1 VNAWTL
7 AALAALANGPAPDYP
22 VDAARFPFLTE
33 TGRQSRITDFGI
45 SVQGEDRTSPAAT
58 ARLRTGHWGFVAAQL
73 GHLRSGLELSTH
85 RGNAFV
91 TEQRGRLDLG
101 ASYRLSRVRL
111 DTHVFR
117 RRDDQGSGWV
127 LDASA
132 GLRVTPDL
140 ELIGGLVDES
150 DRATLGI
157 DDRRLDTEYLRV
169 LYQSG
174 TRFEA
179 AVEVAQFEQRTVGG
193 INVEGSEL
201 KASGV
206 GVALGTEWRGGFRY
220 EWLEGRLGRVFG
232 EAELDVTAPIPL
244 VRRLVVT
251 GGTGQR
257 WEPGLGRFE
266 ERVEAG
272 VAFHAR
278 RYRLARDGE
287 VASRVL
293 RLARRANELG
303 YNERRVFDDAGLR
316 AFRERLALSPAR
328 GELLPEVDALY
339 RAQIAERNVPLL
351 GIGFQK
357 VENEIEGRL
366 SRTVR
371 VSFGIPWPPAALF
384 EPRESAVRFITVS
397 FAHTNHSFDSGF
409 ESRQREAA
417 VDVELNRDMSLVV
430 RWAEPSR
437 TPLHAALRR
446 GPSPEFEVALVY
458 AQGR

>member
-1 VNAWTL
+1 VNPWTL

-22 VDAARFPFLTE
+22 VDTARFPFLTE
-33 TGRQSRITDFGI
+33 AGRQNRITDVGI
-45 SVQGEDRTSPAAT
+45 SVEGEDRTSPAAA
-58 ARLRTGHWGFVAAQL
+58 ARLQTGNWGYVAAQL
-73 GHLRSGLELSTH
+73 GHLRSGLELSTY
-85 RGNAFV
+85 RGRGFA
-91 TEQRGRLDLG
+91 TEERGRLDLG
-101 ASYRLSRVRL
+101 ASYRLSRVRV
-111 DTHVFR
+111 DAHVFR

-127 LDASA
+127 MEASA

-140 ELIGGLVDES
+140 ELIGGILDES

-169 LYQSG
+169 LYQRG

-179 AVEVAQFEQRTVGG
+179 TLEVAKFEQRTVGG

-201 KASGV
+201 RGDGV
-206 GVALGTEWRGGFRY
+206 GVFLGTEWRGGLRH

-232 EAELDVTAPIPL
+232 EAELDVTAPIPRL
-244 VRRLVVT
+244 RRLVVT

-266 ERVEAG
+266 ERLGAG
-272 VAFHAR
+272 IAFHAR

-287 VASRVL
+287 VARRVL
-293 RLARRANELG
+293 RLASRAHALG
-303 YNERRVFDDAGLR
+303 YNERRVFDAAGLR

-328 GELLPEVDALY
+328 DELLPELDALY
-339 RAQIAERNVPLL
+339 RAQVAERNVPLL
-351 GIGFQK
+351 GVAYQK

-371 VSFGIPWPPAALF
+371 LSLGIPWPPGAF
-384 EPRESAVRFITVS
+384 VEPRESAVRFITLS
-397 FAHTNHSFDSGF
+397 FAHTDHSFDSGF
-409 ESRQREAA
+409 ASQQREAA
-417 VDVELNRDMSLVV
+417 LDVELNRDTSLVV
-430 RWAEPSR
+430 RWAEPNR

-458 AQGR
+458 SQGR